1 MMSKR
6 FAVRRR
12 RQLTARP
19 VLCGVR
25 HPFSDQQWFARELRQ
40 TTEDCARTD
49 AAAAAAAA
57 IHGEDGVSAI
67 CTVDEHWPASST
79 GRAETAHFV
88 HARDPRTA
96 QPIFHLSRSVN
107 RATLSVSVS
116 VCLSVCLT
124 LCRRMTPPMITS
136 SPFSRLI
143 HTQSQR
149 TWLTSAISISNEMRD
164 LWVAV
169 YRCCNPSIEST
180 SNSRVRPLRS
190 IKGSPPA
197 NRLYTRVR
205 RPTSV
210 PLL

>member
-19 VLCGVR
+19 VSCGVR
-25 HPFSDQQWFARELRQ
+25 HPFSDQQWLVRELRQ

-49 AAAAAAAA
+49 AAAAAAA
-57 IHGEDGVSAI
+57 IHSEDGVSAI
-67 CTVDEHWPASST
+67 CIVDARWPASSA

-116 VCLSVCLT
+116 VCLSYT
-124 LCRRMTPPMITS
+124 LSPNNTTS
-136 SPFSRLI
+136 DNVVTIFPSDA
-143 HTQSQR
+143 HTF
-149 TWLTSAISISNEMRD
+149 TTYVINISN
-164 LWVAV
+164 
-169 YRCCNPSIEST
+169 
-180 SNSRVRPLRS
+180 
-190 IKGSPPA
+190 
-197 NRLYTRVR
+197 
-205 RPTSV
+205 
-210 PLL
+210 